1 MRILIISFIAVV
13 LFIIVQNGL
22 AFLFV
27 DIIEIHIQNDFLL
40 VLRSSELSSI
50 IIVLLISIFLYRKNN
65 KYFEF
70 IREENTLGD
79 LLIIIILIVLVHFVV
94 ESFSNFLWA
103 NELNKAKIL
112 PKEDV
117 SFNIKSIIFLNV
129 VLLSPFLEEL
139 LFRGIILPNV
149 FHRYGRLKSV
159 LFTSILYMLAHV
171 DIIGEGDNA
180 EIKLINN
187 KTGEIL
193 DISSGDKKASHA
205 AISPKED
212 MIAYVKTDRSGSELY
227 LIAMPNYLIKV
238 FDKNNLNNQAR
249 SLFDHDVCKI
259 CNWSKLYW
267 SPDGGKI
274 AFFVC
279 SQKNTALFFVTAK
292 ANEVPKVIQNT
303 VNGFNHPRDAAW
315 LNDSTLIFTSTET
328 KDNYLYK
335 IEPAK
340 QDHPERIYGAIR

>member
-1 MRILIISFIAVV
+1 MTADENKSSAKFNNPHKNIEIELKELEPKNSSNFKHHVISGLVVILLIALIFIGIIGGFKKIFSTININSTIDQYNLRLLSATNQKFLIID
-13 LFIIVQNGL
+13 Q
-22 AFLFV
+22 
-27 DIIEIHIQNDFLL
+27 Q
-40 VLRSSELSSI
+40 
-50 IIVLLISIFLYRKNN
+50 
-65 KYFEF
+65 
-70 IREENTLGD
+70 
-79 LLIIIILIVLVHFVV
+79 
-94 ESFSNFLWA
+94 
-103 NELNKAKIL
+103 
-112 PKEDV
+112 
-117 SFNIKSIIFLNV
+117 
-129 VLLSPFLEEL
+129 
-139 LFRGIILPNV
+139 
-149 FHRYGRLKSV
+149 
-159 LFTSILYMLAHV
+159 
-171 DIIGEGDNA
+171 GDNA